1 MISKFW
7 IWLSTLFPKSKIG
20 ILFSMLFAKAGT
32 VLVSEIL
39 DVENQQIAYAFVVNL
54 SLRED
59 LTNKEKQKIFNQQML
74 EWAKSLGKKMSE
86 SVINCLREL
95 AVNALKAELSKSNS
109 SDTAKA

>member
-1 MISKFW
+1 
-7 IWLSTLFPKSKIG
+7 
-20 ILFSMLFAKAGT
+20 
-32 VLVSEIL
+32 
-39 DVENQQIAYAFVVNL
+39 
-54 SLRED
+54 